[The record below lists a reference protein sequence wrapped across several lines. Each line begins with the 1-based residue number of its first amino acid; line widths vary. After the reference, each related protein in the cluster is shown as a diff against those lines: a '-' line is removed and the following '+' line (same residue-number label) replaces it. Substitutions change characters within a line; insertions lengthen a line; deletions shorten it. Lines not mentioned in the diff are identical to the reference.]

1 MIDDMRTTITLDDDV
16 AAAVR
21 RLRQEEGLGMREAV
35 NRLLRAGIAAEPPP
49 RSYEHRSSDLGL
61 KVDVA
66 DIGAVLDL
74 LDDEDG

>member
-1 MIDDMRTTITLDDDV
+1 V
-16 AAAVR
+16 GA
-21 RLRQEEGLGMREAV
+21 
-35 NRLLRAGIAAEPPP
+35 PP